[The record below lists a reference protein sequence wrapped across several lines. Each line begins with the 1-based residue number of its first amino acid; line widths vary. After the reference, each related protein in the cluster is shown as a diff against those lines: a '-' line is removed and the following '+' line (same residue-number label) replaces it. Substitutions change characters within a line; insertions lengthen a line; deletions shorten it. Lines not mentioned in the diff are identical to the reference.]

1 MVAVWVEGDAWS
13 PVAALTAAV
22 DDLLAMTCT
31 PLPGRDL
38 PGLAAVV

>member
-1 MVAVWVEGDAWS
+1 MVAVWVEVRT

-31 PLPGRDL
+31 SLPGRDL